1 MTSSQQP
8 APILACN
15 LQAIPQDFRPL
26 HQASVQHVF
35 ASIQEI
41 QELLTGY
48 ALRLPNDPD
57 VLQSAVSFISYE
69 RLCCPF
75 FRFELAIEPDLG
87 PIWLRLTGNTDVK
100 PFLQGIL
107 PEQDSGV

>member
-1 MTSSQQP
+1 MTSQQ
-8 APILACN
+8 ATPILACD
-15 LQAIPQDFRPL
+15 LQAIPQDARPL
-26 HQASVQHVF
+26 HQASIQRVF
-35 ASIQEI
+35 AAVQET
-41 QELLTGY
+41 QKLPAGY

-57 VLQSAVSFISYE
+57 ILQSAMSFISYE

-107 PEQDSGV
+107 PERDSGV